1 MELDLLNP
9 GSIIYTDFN
18 AILTTDGIESILI
31 AGNASFKGR
40 GYKNGA
46 GSLAV
51 FDSLRGFLQLSK
63 KEIIVVEWGSSCLR
77 MIERPMNLVSDITK
91 PCPAWNGQ
99 VRPFLWLN
107 SVVKDKVNLQK
118 LFVTKRRAIRQLT
131 LNSWEVSTF
140 FESAQI
146 EKFKHLVQDSQGD
159 VFVTA
164 GAAVYKIGYKDKV
177 IQLLAGAP
185 ERSGFDSP
193 FSDQSYQIGRA
204 HV

>member
-1 MELDLLNP
+1 MLPNLAQAQAGPLLWP
-9 GSIIYTDFN
+9 
-18 AILTTDGIESILI
+18 
-31 AGNASFKGR
+31 
-40 GYKNGA
+40 
-46 GSLAV
+46 
-51 FDSLRGFLQLSK
+51 
-63 KEIIVVEWGSSCLR
+63 
-77 MIERPMNLVSDITK
+77 
-91 PCPAWNGQ
+91 
-99 VRPFLWLN
+99 N

-118 LFVTKRRAIRQLT
+118 LFVTERRAIQQLT

-185 ERSGFDSP
+185 ERSGFDSL
-193 FSDQSYQIGRA
+193 FFRSVLSDRIHRKRKSSTG
-204 HV
+204 